1 MKITGIETFCL
12 AWRMPYAITYAKGEY
27 RDREAVLVKVSTDD
41 PDIVGWGESAMWGG
55 PHAATVAVI
64 ENEIAPV
71 VVGEDPRSPERIWD
85 KVFHATYM
93 HGRKGMVIACLS
105 GIDIACWDIMGKAAG
120 LPLWRLLGGYGRPI
134 ACYAS
139 SGYYRRD
146 QNLDQFAAVVASARD
161 QGFRGFKMKIGNIA
175 QVSHHEDVPLRHTFD
190 EDIARIRA
198 AREAIGADRNLMVD
212 ANCALNP
219 RVAMRY
225 AEELEQ
231 LEVRWFEEPVEPENV
246 AGCVEL
252 AGRTRVAIA
261 GFETETTAK
270 TFARLMDAGAIQ
282 IAQPDVVQVG
292 GLTEMRKIAAYAGL
306 RHLYVTGKNYS
317 TSLGQ
322 AATLAMLY
330 AVPNGDYFEW
340 EFDPL
345 PWRGDGFLKAPFF
358 TLEDGMVGATET
370 PGLGVDVDETKLTAW
385 RIAP

>member
-1 MKITGIETFCL
+1 MKITGVETFCL
-12 AWRMPYAITYAKGEY
+12 TWHMPYAITYAKGEY
-27 RDREAVLVKVSTDD
+27 QDREAVLVKVTTDD

-55 PHAATVAVI
+55 PHAATVGVI
-64 ENEIAPV
+64 ENEIAPLII
-71 VVGEDPRSPERIWD
+71 GEDPRRPELIWD
-85 KVFHATYM
+85 KVFHGTYM

-105 GIDIACWDIMGKAAG
+105 GIDIACWDILGKVAG
-120 LPLWRLLGGYGRPI
+120 LPLWRVLGGYGKPI
-134 ACYAS
+134 TCYAS

-146 QNLDQFAAVVASARD
+146 QPLDAFAAVVARARD

-175 QVSHHEDVPLRHTFD
+175 QVNHHEDVPLRHSFE
-190 EDIARIRA
+190 EDVARIAA
-198 AREAIGADRNLMVD
+198 AREAIGDDRNLMVD

-225 AEELEQ
+225 AEQLEK

-252 AGRTRVAIA
+252 ASRTRIAIA

-292 GLTEMRKIAAYAGL
+292 GLTEMRKIAAYAQL
-306 RHLYVTGKNYS
+306 RHLHVTGKNYS
-317 TSLGQ
+317 TSIGQ
-322 AATLAMLY
+322 AATLAMLFG
-330 AVPNGDYFEW
+330 VPNGDYFEW

-345 PWRGDGFLKAPFF
+345 PWRGDGFLKVPFF
-358 TLEDGMVGATET
+358 TMEDGLVEGTET
-370 PGLGVDVDETKLTAW
+370 PGLGVEVDEDKLKTW
-385 RIAP
+385 QIAP

>member
-12 AWRMPYAITYAKGEY
+12 AWRMPYPITYAKGEY
-27 RDREAVLVKVSTDD
+27 RDREAVLVKVTTDD

-64 ENEIAPV
+64 EREIAPLV
-71 VVGEDPRSPERIWD
+71 IGEDPRRPELIWD
-85 KVFHATYM
+85 KVYHATYM

-120 LPLWRLLGGYGRPI
+120 LPLWRLLGGYGKPI
-134 ACYAS
+134 TSYAS

-146 QNLDQFAAVVASARD
+146 QSLDAFAAVVAQARD
-161 QGFRGFKMKIGNIA
+161 EGFRGFKMKIGNIP
-175 QVSHHEDVPLRHTFD
+175 QVNHHDDVPLRHSFD
-190 EDIARIRA
+190 EDVARIRA

-212 ANCALNP
+212 GNCALNP

-225 AEELEQ
+225 AEELER
-231 LEVRWFEEPVEPENV
+231 LNVRWFEEPVEPENV

-252 AGRTRVAIA
+252 ASRTRVPIA

-270 TFARLMDAGAIQ
+270 TFARLMDAGAVQ
-282 IAQPDVVQVG
+282 VAQPDVVQVG
-292 GLTEMRKIAAYAGL
+292 GLTEMRKIAAYAQM
-306 RHLYVTGKNYS
+306 RHLLVTGKNYS

-322 AATLAMLY
+322 AATLAMLL

-340 EFDPL
+340 EYDPL
-345 PWRGDGFLKAPFF
+345 PWRGEGFLKAPFF
-358 TLEDGMVGATET
+358 AIDDGLVTGVET
-370 PGLGVDVDETKLTAW
+370 PGLGVDVDESKLAAW
-385 RIAP
+385 RVRP